1 MKTLLLCTL
10 TVMILALACLGQSSG
25 APAPGHAR
33 DATITRPPSGT
44 YIEGW
49 NIVGNGMTDIIASES
64 VIDVTP
70 FYQALGTGD
79 ICSAIQNAL
88 ATSPASQTIDA
99 RGINGNVTCG
109 VSPFNGY
116 LTSLTGRLLLGGVT
130 ITTTVQWTMP
140 NTYFWIEGITSA
152 SGSAK
157 GTVIKAASTFSCSNG
172 TGAQSM
178 LKGCPLVFIA
188 GTGANGDSFNS
199 GVRNLELDCNTLSTC
214 IGAGSVNVQEQGGL
228 DTVTLTNQKNVCVDF
243 DAAEKSGT
251 GVGISNAVIRNV
263 DCVMSTSSTSSS
275 IGLYV
280 NAVDGP
286 AEISNISVTEPTG
299 SANIAECLDLDGARG
314 AIVNYVHCEHAVYGE
329 RIGDSNAVTGA
340 NIRGLTS
347 GNSIGTYGVYIGNSG
362 DTDIEVED
370 VELNASTKPALRD
383 DVNGIT
389 ISPSSLVSYAMTSS
403 GGTVITTDKATP
415 TALAQETLLGVPFTT
430 LGSQANGTIL
440 YCTNCATGTTPCATS
455 GGTGA
460 LAVKQNG
467 AWSCK

>member
-1 MKTLLLCTL
+1 MKNVMLQISLL
-10 TVMILALACLGQSSG
+10 VMFSLLCLGQRSN
-25 APAPGHAR
+25 APGPGHAR

-49 NIVGNGMTDIIASES
+49 NIVGNGLTDIIASES

-70 FYQALGTGD
+70 FFQALGTGD
-79 ICSAIQNAL
+79 ICSAIQAAL
-88 ATSPASQTIDA
+88 ATSPVSQTIDA

-116 LTSLTGRLLLGGVT
+116 INSLTGRLLLGGVT
-130 ITTTVQWTMP
+130 ITTSVQWTMP

-152 SGSAK
+152 SGLAK
-157 GTVIKAASTFSCSNG
+157 GTVIRAASTFSCSNG

-178 LKGCPLVFIA
+178 LKGCPLVFIG
-188 GTGANGDSFNS
+188 GTGVNGDSFDV
-199 GVRNLELDCNTLSTC
+199 GVRQVELDCSALSTC
-214 IGAGSVNVQEQGGL
+214 VGAGSVNVQEQGGL
-228 DTVTLTNQKNVCVDF
+228 ESVTLSNQKNVCVDF
-243 DAAEKSGT
+243 DAAEKAGAT
-251 GVGISNAVIRNV
+251 GISNTVIRNV
-263 DCVMSTSSTSSS
+263 DCVMSTSSTGST
-275 IGLYV
+275 IGIYV
-280 NAVDGP
+280 NTSDGP
-286 AEISNISVTEPTG
+286 AEISNISVTEPSG
-299 SANIAECLDLDGARG
+299 SVNIAECLDLDGAKG
-314 AIVNYVHCEHAVYGE
+314 AIVDYFHCEHAVYGE
-329 RIGDSNAVTGA
+329 RVGDAYAVTGA
-340 NIRGLTS
+340 SIRGFTN
-347 GNSIGTYGVYIGNSG
+347 GNSIGMFGIYIGHSG
-362 DTDIEVED
+362 DTDIQVQD

-389 ISPSSLVSYAMTSS
+389 ISPSSLVYYAMTSS
-403 GGTVITTDKATP
+403 GGNLITTDKATP
-415 TALAQETLLGVPFTT
+415 SALAQETLLGVPFTT